1 MKKTEKILSAFLC
14 VCIAAQ
20 MGICGASASAG
31 RTIWVSVTGNDS
43 GSGGENDPLKTIA
56 AAREMAKKY
65 KNEAVTVILK
75 SGNYYVDESILFD
88 GDDTREENAP
98 LTITS
103 EAGERAK
110 IIGGKAIDSSK
121 FTCVTDGNI
130 LDRLP
135 VSARGKVYSL
145 NLKEQG
151 DFYLGTLSQ
160 FGTYY
165 GNGGNI
171 PDIYVNGEKMTNARW
186 PNEGYEKVG
195 VVLDEG
201 STDSVPGRKPANAK
215 GAVMAYEDERIS
227 RWVNADD
234 AWLYGYWT
242 WNWEAS
248 SLRVK
253 KIDAAEKTLET
264 EDSTTFGMREG
275 QRFMAFNLLEEL
287 DMPGE
292 YYIDRE
298 NEILYYYPI
307 CDFEDTEMLIS
318 QVDSILTLT
327 DCKNITFSRLT
338 VEYARGYGVNV
349 ADTTENIVFN
359 GCILRGASGRLVN
372 FYGKNNKI
380 LNSDIY
386 DAGMDCI
393 GMSGGK
399 ADNSVFELGN
409 NLIENCDIHDFGQK
423 MTTGYGILARGHGN
437 NIIHNRVH
445 SGPAQAMS
453 ANGFLSKIEYNEI
466 YDVLRETEDAG
477 AIYGG
482 RSAQERKMSISYN
495 YIHDI
500 CGQDDMRKGY
510 YMGIYLDDYLSDIT
524 VKSNIFKN
532 VSTPIMGH
540 HSSQC
545 TVENNLII
553 NKTASSNGCIWWTDG
568 GNAWAK
574 GNLYDTSTSQGQFYK
589 THLAIDWTKEPYCTL
604 FPEALN
610 VTPENALEPFDNV
623 IRNNISVNHVG
634 TNIAANVYEKSEVY
648 NNLVYDYD
656 PGFVDYENGDY
667 RFSEDSEIYEKIPEW
682 ENIDISKI
690 GLYYDE
696 NRPTNEP
703 SVNKASFTLVSP
715 KETEENV
722 STYNAKFDWNVCQ
735 AFGID
740 RYRLVIAKDC
750 EFNDIVKDVESGDIS
765 KEVSGLE
772 PNTTYY
778 WKVAGVCGRGE
789 NKECIWNDGGAG
801 SFVTSYY
808 VPESDEASVKIDNL
822 KDFIGDAEGWKA
834 GSGKGVAVGEN
845 FVTFTSSGTSV
856 SGYEGA
862 PTDYNTLY
870 HFSLRF
876 GGGGWKGIGLHSN
889 NTSQAGW
896 VKNSHYLVIIKNDAI
911 EMHKYPES
919 FRGAQML
926 FSKPCQLD
934 FDDSSEHDVVFGT
947 YRMRGELYV
956 IFVFDGEVI
965 YNFKDT
971 YGDALKKD
979 GYLTVY
985 NIGEN
990 STVTL
995 GIPSK
1000 EMPEIKLKATDLP
1013 DEYSSV
1019 LDGGIA
1025 MKAYSPR
1032 AYADLAES
1040 EINTK
1045 NSDITPIVAENRTLL
1060 PLRFVSEKF
1069 GAEVSW
1075 DGENKIAQIKG
1086 ENTDILLNLENG
1098 ECSVNGKKTELDVK
1112 PIIKDNTTF
1121 VPARFITENL
1131 GYDVYYDEE
1140 TADILIM
1147 PQGRKG
1153 LVPEDRAWWEILDK
1167 YIDYGM
1173 AKTQEFGEMA

>member
-1 MKKTEKILSAFLC
+1 MVSAFLG
-14 VCIAAQ
+14 VCMTAQTGIVGVSAAP
-20 MGICGASASAG
+20 G
-31 RTIWVSVTGNDS
+31 RTVWVSPDGNDS
-43 GSGGENDPLKTIA
+43 GSGAENDPLKSIEA
-56 AAREMAKKY
+56 AVEAAKKY
-65 KNEAVTVILK
+65 KSEAVTVILK
-75 SGNYYVDESILFD
+75 AGNYYADKSIVFDE
-88 GDDTREENAP
+88 DDSREESAP
-98 LTITS
+98 LTVTS
-103 EAGERAK
+103 EEGVRAN
-110 IIGGKAIDSSK
+110 IIGGKKIDTTK

-135 VSARGKVYSL
+135 VAARGKVYSL
-145 NLKEQG
+145 SLKEQG

-165 GNGGNI
+165 GNGSEI
-171 PDIYVNGEKMTNARW
+171 PDIYVNGKKMTNARW
-186 PNEGYEKVG
+186 PNEGYAKVG
-195 VVLDEG
+195 TVLDAG
-201 STDSVPGRKPANAK
+201 SADSTLGQKPANAK
-215 GAVMAYEDERIS
+215 GAVMAYDDERIS
-227 RWVNADD
+227 RWVNAED

-248 SLRVK
+248 SLRIK
-253 KIDAAEKTLET
+253 KIDVGEKTLET

-287 DMPGE
+287 DSPGE

-307 CDFEDTEMLIS
+307 CSLDDTEMLIS
-318 QVDSILTLT
+318 QT
-327 DCKNITFSRLT
+327 DTIISVENCKNITFERLT
-338 VEYARGYGVNV
+338 VECARVYGVSV
-349 ADTTENIVFN
+349 ADNTENIVFN
-359 GCILRGASGRLVN
+359 GCILRGSSGRVVN
-372 FYGKNNKI
+372 LYGRNNKLI
-380 LNSDIY
+380 NSDIY

-393 GMSGGK
+393 GFSGGK
-399 ADNSVFELGN
+399 ADNTVFELGN

-437 NIIHNRVH
+437 NIVHNRVH

-453 ANGFLSKIEYNEI
+453 ASGFLSKLEYNEI

-482 RSAQERKMSISYN
+482 RSAQDRRMSISYN
-495 YIHDI
+495 YIHDV

-540 HSSQC
+540 NSSQC

-568 GNAWAK
+568 GNDWSN

-623 IRNNISVNHVG
+623 IKNNISVNHVG
-634 TNIAANVYEKSEVY
+634 TNIDSDVYARSEVE

-656 PGFVDYENGDY
+656 PGFVDYENDDF
-667 RFSEDSEIYEKIPEW
+667 RFREDSEIYEKIPEW
-682 ENIDISKI
+682 QNIDISKI

-703 SVNKASFTLVSP
+703 SVNKSNFTLVSP
-715 KETEENV
+715 ADGAENV
-722 STYNAKFDWNVCQ
+722 PAYKAQFDWNICQ
-735 AFGID
+735 EMGID
-740 RYRLVIAKDC
+740 RYRLVIARDS
-750 EFNDIVKDVESGDIS
+750 EFSDVVKDTESGDIS
-765 KEVSGLE
+765 KEISDLE

-778 WKVAGVCGRGE
+778 WKVAGVRGRGDDRE
-789 NKECIWNDGGAG
+789 SIWCDEVR
-801 SFVTSYY
+801 SFTTSYY
-808 VPESDEASVKIDNL
+808 MPESDEASVKIDNL
-822 KDFIGDAEGWKA
+822 QSFISDKENWKV
-834 GSGKGVAVGEN
+834 GSGKGITLGED
-845 FVTFTSSGTSV
+845 FVTFTSAGVSV

-870 HFSLRF
+870 HFAIRF

-889 NTSQAGW
+889 NTSEVGW
-896 VKNSHYLVIIKNDAI
+896 VKNSHYLVIIKEDAI

-919 FRGAQML
+919 FRGAKML
-926 FSKPCQLD
+926 FSKPCRLD
-934 FDDSSEHDVVFGT
+934 FEDSKDHDIVFGT

-956 IFVFDGEVI
+956 IFAIDGEI
-965 YNFKDT
+965 YYNFKDT

-979 GYLTVY
+979 GYLSVY
-985 NIGEN
+985 NMGEN

-995 GIPSK
+995 AVPK
-1000 EMPEIKLKATDLP
+1000 KDMPEIKLKATDLP
-1013 DEYSSV
+1013 DEYTSV
-1019 LDGGIA
+1019 LEGGIA

-1032 AYADLAES
+1032 AYADLTECA
-1040 EINTK
+1040 INDK
-1045 NSDITPIVAENRTLL
+1045 NSDITPIVWQNRTLL
-1060 PLRFVSEKF
+1060 PLRFISEKF

-1075 DGENKIAQIKG
+1075 DGESKTARIKG
-1086 ENTDILLNLENG
+1086 ENVDIVLNAVSG
-1098 ECSVNGKKTELDVK
+1098 ECSVNGVSSELDVK
-1112 PIIKDNTTF
+1112 PIVKNNTTF
-1121 VPARFITENL
+1121 VPIRFITENL
-1131 GYDVYYDEE
+1131 GYDVYYDDA
-1140 TADILIM
+1140 TKDILITE
-1147 PQGRKG
+1147 KG
-1153 LVPEDRAWWEILDK
+1153 KKDNIPDDGNWWKTLDR
-1167 YIDYGM
+1167 YIDFGS
-1173 AKTQEFGEMA
+1173 ADTQEFGIMA